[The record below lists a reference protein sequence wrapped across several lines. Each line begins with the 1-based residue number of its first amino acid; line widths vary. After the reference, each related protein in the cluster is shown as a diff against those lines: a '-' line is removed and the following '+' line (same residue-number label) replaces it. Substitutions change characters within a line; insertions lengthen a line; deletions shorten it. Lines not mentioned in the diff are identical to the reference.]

1 MADPNEISDM
11 YQRIKG
17 ILQQPERCSF
27 SVYTEEGGL
36 YQVFRTNG
44 MIKALDEDSLTLLDF
59 SKESDF
65 VGLGTLVHIEF
76 IVEGDV
82 PINYYF
88 NAMVRHEVFWRHPE
102 KEIPLID

>member
-1 MADPNEISDM
+1 
-11 YQRIKG
+11 
-17 ILQQPERCSF
+17 
-27 SVYTEEGGL
+27 
-36 YQVFRTNG
+36 
-44 MIKALDEDSLTLLDF
+44 MIKALDEDSLTFIDF